1 MAQSRLTLCDHMDN
15 TVHETPMK
23 SWVQFSRKIMSDSLW
38 PHGLQHARLPS
49 HHELPKLAQ
58 TCPLNKWC
66 HPTISSSVILFS
78 SCLQSFPVIGAFLN
92 KLFTSV
98 GQSIGVS
105 ASASVLLMN
114 IQDFSFNINLLDLL
128 VVQGTLKR
136 LVQHDSSKL
145 SILHYSPF
153 FMLQLSHPYM
163 TTGKTALIILN
174 FFSKVMSLLLKM
186 LLGLS

>member
-15 TVHETPMK
+15 TVHENPMK

-78 SCLQSFPVIGAFLN
+78 SCLHSFPASGSFLN
-92 KLFTSV
+92 ESV
-98 GQSIGVS
+98 LCIRWPKYWSFSFSISPSNEYSGPIAFRIDRFDLLAVQGILKCLLQHHS
-105 ASASVLLMN
+105 TKASVLWCS
-114 IQDFSFNINLLDLL
+114 DFFIVQLYNLSL
-128 VVQGTLKR
+128 
-136 LVQHDSSKL
+136 
-145 SILHYSPF
+145 Y
-153 FMLQLSHPYM
+153 QLS
-163 TTGKTALIILN
+163 L
-174 FFSKVMSLLLKM
+174 
-186 LLGLS
+186 